1 LVNNFDQSMTDEK
14 LLQKAGRGDEA
25 AFLLLYERHRAPV
38 FRFAYRMLGG
48 VELAEDV
55 THDCFLGLIKNPR
68 GFDPA
73 RAGLRTYLFAA
84 ARNLA
89 YKHFRQPFNDGA
101 TTLDISDM
109 SEELRLP
116 ASEEPLGKL
125 LDAELSFEVQ
135 RAIAGLPP
143 LQREAIIL
151 FEFEEL
157 TLSEVAEIVGA
168 DAGTVKSR
176 LFRAR
181 EGLRRAL
188 AAYFK
193 SEPEIAAAGKVYK

>member
-1 LVNNFDQSMTDEK
+1 MTDEK
-14 LLQKAGRGDEA
+14 LLQRAGRGDET

-55 THDCFLGLIKNPR
+55 THDCFLDLMKNPQR
-68 GFDPA
+68 FDPA
-73 RAGLRTYLFAA
+73 RSALRTYLFAA

-101 TTLDISDM
+101 ATLDITDVRD
-109 SEELRLP
+109 ELRLP
-116 ASEEPLGKL
+116 AREEPLGKL
-125 LDAELSFEVQ
+125 LDAELSFEV
-135 RAIAGLPP
+135 RKAIASLPP
-143 LQREAIIL
+143 LQREAVVL

-157 TLSEVAEIVGA
+157 TLQEVAEIVGA
-168 DAGTVKSR
+168 DTGTVKSR

-181 EGLRRAL
+181 EGLRRSL

-193 SEPEIAAAGKVYK
+193 SEPEIAIASEKIYK